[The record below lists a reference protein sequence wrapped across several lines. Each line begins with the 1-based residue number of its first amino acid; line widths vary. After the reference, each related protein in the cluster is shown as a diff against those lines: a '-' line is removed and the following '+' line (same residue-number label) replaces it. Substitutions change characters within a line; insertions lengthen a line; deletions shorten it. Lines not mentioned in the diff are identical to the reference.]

1 MGSKST
7 TARAGGEYIAFL
19 MTRCGCTRV
28 MKMTGAN
35 PPQRIHL
42 PMVRR
47 MSEVSPLVTA
57 SGAPIVPSQDENV
70 RTFVLNEG
78 AQEELFGMD
87 AFQYLEVLP

>member
-28 MKMTGAN
+28 VKMTGAN

-42 PMVRR
+42 PMVSRV
-47 MSEVSPLVTA
+47 SEVSPIIQ
-57 SGAPIVPSQDENV
+57 SSEAPVPSRNNNV

-78 AQEELFGMD
+78 AQEELFGMT

>member
-1 MGSKST
+1 MAKTT

-28 MKMTGAN
+28 VKMTGAN

-42 PMVRR
+42 PMVSRTTEESR
-47 MSEVSPLVTA
+47 I
-57 SGAPIVPSQDENV
+57 IVPNDDLPPSRNDNV

>member
-1 MGSKST
+1 MARTT

-28 MKMTGAN
+28 VKMTGAN

-42 PMVRR
+42 PMVSR
-47 MSEVSPLVTA
+47 MNEVSPIIQP
-57 SGAPIVPSQDENV
+57 GDAPVPSRNQNV

-78 AQEELFGMD
+78 AQEGLFGMT

>member
-1 MGSKST
+1 MAFQ

-28 MKMTGAN
+28 VKMTGAT

-42 PMVRR
+42 PMVSRLAD
-47 MSEVSPLVTA
+47 SSPIIHPNADV
-57 SGAPIVPSQDENV
+57 PPSQNENV
-70 RTFVLNEG
+70 RTFMLNQG
-78 AQEELFGMD
+78 AEEELFGMA